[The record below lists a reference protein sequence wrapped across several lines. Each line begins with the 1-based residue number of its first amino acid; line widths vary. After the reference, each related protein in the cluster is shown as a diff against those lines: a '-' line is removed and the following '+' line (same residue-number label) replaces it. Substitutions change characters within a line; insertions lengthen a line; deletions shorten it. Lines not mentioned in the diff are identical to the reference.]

1 MKKEFKT
8 AFHAQRLKVNQYLD
22 GASTGRMKFYLRKGF
37 LKSMVVR
44 DAELDF
50 LNGQGWWIL

>member
-44 DAELDF
+44 DA
-50 LNGQGWWIL
+50 I